1 MNWTC
6 LPEIL
11 SCQVCQLRG
20 EKILAIVATAK
31 RGARKRKKN
40 TSSTYTSTGQSSRS
54 HLSKF
59 SILLFLWCRRHLCIS
74 RFFGILILCLTE
86 DQKKIFKIS
95 QRKKKTDSPFENSN
109 LKFVFERERE
119 KERLR
124 EEWLVQK
131 EM

>member
-95 QRKKKTDSPFENSN
+95 QRKKKTDSSFENSN

-119 KERLR
+119 R
-124 EEWLVQK
+124 ETA
-131 EM
+131 